1 MSRYGDGC
9 ASKANLRLLVW
20 IGILRTAE
28 ELPFAQHVGFWMYRS
43 LSAGGTRARQRY
55 RLLKDLSERF
65 GTQERYSPGCGF
77 LVGRVQ
83 RAGVCRLKSE
93 HVPKI
98 RFLLA
103 CRRSSGGVDS
113 CIPRLFGKLDPNANF
128 KEKDKEED

>member
-20 IGILRTAE
+20 IGIVRTAE
-28 ELPFAQHVGFWMYRS
+28 ELPFAQHVGFWMCRS
-43 LSAGGTRARQRY
+43 LSAGGTRARQRC

-65 GTQERYSPGCGF
+65 GTQEGYSPGCGF

-83 RAGVCRLKSE
+83 RAGVCRLKSK
-93 HVPKI
+93 HGHNI
-98 RFLLA
+98 LFLLA
-103 CRRSSGGVDS
+103 RRRSSGGVNS
-113 CIPRLFGKLDPNANF
+113 STPRLFGKLDPNANF